1 METIRQEVHLAQNS
15 QNKLQSNANKTASNS
30 TAIWNLLLGVFF
42 QIQTTFKLA
51 FNRPKSLQV
60 TEVRCPKKIHSGA
73 NSTFIFK
80 LLKDF
85 VSIRKARQESKVFA
99 LQCPLDIAT
108 SDIAAALPIA
118 TSNPVTDLRH
128 YINNN
133 FVYNDLIFRPLCSKQ
148 RPVSVAISSV
158 RSLQPIFCL

>member
-1 METIRQEVHLAQNS
+1 M
-15 QNKLQSNANKTASNS
+15 QSNANKTASNS

-60 TEVRCPKKIHSGA
+60 TEVRCPQKIHSGA

-85 VSIRKARQESKVFA
+85 DSIGKARQESKVFA
-99 LQCPLDIAT
+99 RFRFPFHNWWKFRAKSSALMVEGVHQMFAMPGLEFEWLLLLNRRHNFRLRVILQNPC
-108 SDIAAALPIA
+108 LPGCKNLYL
-118 TSNPVTDLRH
+118 TKVWKNVL
-128 YINNN
+128 
-133 FVYNDLIFRPLCSKQ
+133 V
-148 RPVSVAISSV
+148 
-158 RSLQPIFCL
+158 